1 MEKKTIQVDRNI
13 PKSLLIG
20 FVLAF
25 VTVFTVQHFST
36 FSYIP
41 NLNIP
46 NTDNNGKIILS
57 GTYDIRTTTVGALYQ
72 TTPFGTK
79 IDLPTNDMMCS
90 ELLYDSEFKSYSNK
104 GVLYAKSVF
113 ADYKYLLLFWLAYTL
128 IVLFFKRY
136 RLKVLI
142 LILPMLS
149 IRCDKTKREPITIP
163 KTAIDTVKTTLN
175 KPSITTP
182 QNTPETA
189 IKHSFVVFKVKDKYF
204 GKESVIVTGIFNTPY
219 TISTDEEYMIL
230 DDTQAKCNAYL
241 FDKNILERY
250 MMRFDSYA
258 EASQEKERISKIRNT
273 TTANN
278 NPQPVKATPRTLTKE
293 EQEQIVR
300 ELKSITPEEY
310 EEARRLQ
317 MEHEMWVE
325 EQNSDKNNY

>member
-13 PKSLLIG
+13 PKSILIG
-20 FVLAF
+20 FALAF
-25 VTVFTVQHFST
+25 VTVFAVQHFST

-41 NLNIP
+41 NLGNPVI
-46 NTDNNGKIILS
+46 DYGHKIVIS
-57 GTYDIRTTTVGALYQ
+57 GTYDTRTTPVGALYQ

-79 IDLPTNDMMCS
+79 IDLPTNGMMCS

-113 ADYKYLLLFWLAYTL
+113 TDYKYLLLFWLAYTL
-128 IVLFFKRY
+128 IVLFFKRH

-142 LILPMLS
+142 LILPILGMS
-149 IRCDKTKREPITIP
+149 CDKTKQELITLP
-163 KTAIDTVKTTLN
+163 KTAIDTAKTALN
-175 KPSITTP
+175 NSNAQIH
-182 QNTPETA
+182 QNTLKTA
-189 IKHSFVVFKVKDKYF
+189 AKHTFVVFKVKDKYF

-219 TISTDEEYMIL
+219 AISTDEEYMIL
-230 DDTQAKCNAYL
+230 DDTQAKCNTYL

-273 TTANN
+273 TLSNQR
-278 NPQPVKATPRTLTKE
+278 PTPKTLTKE
-293 EQEQIVR
+293 EQEQIIR
-300 ELKSITPEEY
+300 EWKSITPEEH
-310 EEARRLQ
+310 EQARQLQ

-325 EQNSDKNNY
+325 EQKRNNQNYN

>member
-1 MEKKTIQVDRNI
+1 MEKKTIQVDKNI
-13 PKSLLIG
+13 PKSVLTG

-25 VTVFTVQHFST
+25 LSVFAVEHFST
-36 FSYIP
+36 FSFIP
-41 NLNIP
+41 NL
-46 NTDNNGKIILS
+46 GKPAIDYGHKIVLS
-57 GTYDIRTTTVGALYQ
+57 GTYDTRITPVGALYQ

-79 IDLPTNDMMCS
+79 IDLPTNGMMCS
-90 ELLYDSEFKSYSNK
+90 ELLFDSEFKSYSNK

-113 ADYKYLLLFWLAYTL
+113 SDYKYLLLFWLAYTL
-128 IVLFFKRY
+128 IALFFKRY

-142 LILPMLS
+142 LILPILGIS
-149 IRCDKTKREPITIP
+149 CDKTKQEPITTSKTVTDTT
-163 KTAIDTVKTTLN
+163 KTALN
-175 KPSITTP
+175 NPNIPIP

-189 IKHSFVVFKVKDKYF
+189 VKHSFVVFKVKDKYF

-258 EASQEKERISKIRNT
+258 EASQEKERISKIHNT
-273 TTANN
+273 TVSN
-278 NPQPVKATPRTLTKE
+278 NPKTLTKE
-293 EQEQIVR
+293 EKEQIIR
-300 ELKSITPEEY
+300 EWKSITPEEH
-310 EEARRLQ
+310 EQARQLQ

-325 EQNSDKNNY
+325 EQKRNNQNYN

>member
-13 PKSLLIG
+13 PKSILTG
-20 FVLAF
+20 FALAF
-25 VTVFTVQHFST
+25 VTVFTVEHFST

-41 NLNIP
+41 NLGNPTI
-46 NTDNNGKIILS
+46 DYGHKVVIS
-57 GTYDIRTTTVGALYQ
+57 GTYDTRTTPVGALYQ

-79 IDLPTNDMMCS
+79 IDLPTNGMMCS

-113 ADYKYLLLFWLAYTL
+113 SDYKYLLLFWLAYTL
-128 IVLFFKRY
+128 IALFFKRY

-142 LILPMLS
+142 LILPILGIS
-149 IRCDKTKREPITIP
+149 CDKTKQEPITTSKTVIDTT
-163 KTAIDTVKTTLN
+163 KTALN
-175 KPSITTP
+175 NPNIPIP

-189 IKHSFVVFKVKDKYF
+189 VKHSFVVFKVKDKYF

-258 EASQEKERISKIRNT
+258 QASQEKERISKIRNT
-273 TTANN
+273 TVSNN
-278 NPQPVKATPRTLTKE
+278 QTSTPKTLTKE
-293 EQEQIVR
+293 EQEQIIR
-300 ELKSITPEEY
+300 EWKSITPEEH
-310 EEARRLQ
+310 EQARQLQ

-325 EQNSDKNNY
+325 EQKRNNQNYN